1 MRMVPDSGEDVASQ
15 GEAQFNWILSMCEE
29 QWLGCFHLGVTACV
43 CVCVCVLRGLG
54 PASLGVGERGSC
66 LTCSRLGPEAVL
78 GVRGRF

>member
-29 QWLGCFHLGVTACV
+29 QWLGCFHLGVTARV
-43 CVCVCVLRGLG
+43 CVGRGLG
-54 PASLGVGERGSC
+54 PASLRVGERGSC
-66 LTCSRLGPEAVL
+66 LTCSRLGREAVL